1 MNIKD
6 VEVPVESIPD
16 CLLTDIFRRQQELLD
31 KYRDIEGLP
40 DLPIDID
47 TKEGQRILKDF
58 KWRIVEEL
66 GEAANC
72 LKNKPWKQTH
82 ILTDRDHYLEEL
94 IDAFHFFIEL
104 FIVLDL
110 SPQDVWAL
118 YFKKQEVNKF
128 RQRSQY

>member
-1 MNIKD
+1 MNIND
-6 VEVPVESIPD
+6 VDVPIENLPD
-16 CLLTDIFRRQQELLD
+16 CLLTDIFKRQRELLE

-40 DLPIDID
+40 ELPVDID

-58 KWRIVEEL
+58 KWRVVEEL

-82 ILTDRDHYLEEL
+82 VLTDREHYYEEL

-104 FIVLDL
+104 FLVLGL
-110 SPQDVWAL
+110 SPEEVWTL

-128 RQRSQY
+128 RQRSNY